1 MNWRDLP
8 PLAGLRAFAAFA
20 DTGGVTQAGAA
31 LGVSHAAISQQ
42 LRNLETHLG
51 VTLLDRSERTMRL
64 TTEGDALA
72 QAALQ
77 GFAQMIEASRTIT
90 GANDTRPLHI
100 TTTPTFAASWLMP
113 CLPRFRTIAPD
124 VNILLNP
131 TPDTVALEPGGV
143 DVAIRYGTGPW
154 PGLENELWLE
164 SPMVV
169 VGAPELVAGRQI
181 DNADDFRHFPW
192 LEEFGRSEGSD
203 WLREHG
209 VKERTTAG
217 FIQVPGNLMLDGAR
231 DGQGI
236 AVTVRAFVEAD
247 LQSGR
252 LVLLSQEDRD
262 GVGYHI
268 VTRSGVQ
275 RPPLKAFVKWLKRIV
290 DDECA

>member
-1 MNWRDLP
+1 MDWRDLP

-20 DTGGVTQAGAA
+20 DTGGVAQAGVA
-31 LGVSHAAISQQ
+31 LDVSHAAISQQ
-42 LRNLETHLG
+42 LRSLEAHLG
-51 VTLLDRSERTMRL
+51 VSLLDRAGRTMHL
-64 TTEGDALA
+64 TAEGDALA
-72 QAALQ
+72 HAALQ

-100 TTTPTFAASWLMP
+100 TATPTFAASWLMP
-113 CLPRFRTIAPD
+113 CLPRFRAIAPD

-131 TPDTVALEPGGV
+131 TPDTVTLEPGGV
-143 DVAIRYGTGPW
+143 DIAIRYGTGPW
-154 PGLENELWLE
+154 AGLDNELWLE

-169 VGAPELVAGRQI
+169 VGAPELIAGKQI
-181 DNADDFRHFPW
+181 DSADDLRHLPW

-209 VKERTTAG
+209 VSEATTAG

-252 LVLLSQEDRD
+252 LVLLAEEERE
-262 GVGYHI
+262 GAGYHI
-268 VTRSGVQ
+268 VTRPGVQ
-275 RPPLKAFVKWLKRIV
+275 RPPLKAFVRWLKRILA
-290 DDECA
+290 EEGA

>member
-1 MNWRDLP
+1 MDWRDLP

-20 DTGGVTQAGAA
+20 DTGGVSQAGAA

-42 LRNLETHLG
+42 LRSLEAHLG
-51 VTLLDRSERTMRL
+51 VSLLDRAGRTMHL
-64 TTEGDALA
+64 TAEGEALA
-72 QAALQ
+72 QAAMQ

-100 TTTPTFAASWLMP
+100 SATPTFAASWLMP
-113 CLPRFRTIAPD
+113 CLPRFRMIEPD

-131 TPDTVALEPGGV
+131 TPDIAALEPGGV
-143 DVAIRYGTGPW
+143 DIAIRYGTGPW
-154 PGLENELWLE
+154 AGLDNELWLE

-169 VGAPELVAGRQI
+169 VGAPSLVAGKKVESAE
-181 DNADDFRHFPW
+181 DLRHLPW

-203 WLREHG
+203 WLSEHG
-209 VKERTTAG
+209 VSERTTAG

-252 LVLLSQEDRD
+252 LVLLDEENRD
-262 GVGYHI
+262 GSGYHI
-268 VTRSGVQ
+268 VTRPGVQ
-275 RPPLKAFVKWLKRIV
+275 RPPLKAFVRWLKRTLAE
-290 DDECA
+290 D